1 MPEFVERS
9 LPVGGLTLYVDDWG
23 AGPPV
28 VLAHGMWCDAGMF
41 TGLAR
46 LLAPRARVLVP
57 DFRAH
62 GRSDVP
68 GEEWSVGD
76 LADDLAAMLD
86 QLGVGPV
93 LLAGFSMGGM
103 MAVEFAVRHPDRLTG
118 LVMIGSSAS
127 AEDVM
132 RRVEIASLAKLISLT
147 GAPHFLPEESS
158 KATFSKT
165 YRKKHPEEVRRWE
178 GVVRAMSPAALT
190 QALHAVGRRRHLLGQ
205 IDQVRVPL
213 TIVTGE
219 DDRVVRPK
227 LSEMIHRRVPSSRL
241 VRIPGAGHAV
251 PTERPEEIAPL
262 IEALL
267 PPNP

>member
-1 MPEFVERS
+1 
-9 LPVGGLTLYVDDWG
+9 
-23 AGPPV
+23 
-28 VLAHGMWCDAGMF
+28 
-41 TGLAR
+41 
-46 LLAPRARVLVP
+46 
-57 DFRAH
+57 
-62 GRSDVP
+62 
-68 GEEWSVGD
+68 
-76 LADDLAAMLD
+76 
-86 QLGVGPV
+86 
-93 LLAGFSMGGM
+93 MGGM

-251 PTERPEEIAPL
+251 PTERPEEIARL